1 MDIALRNWRPY
12 NESTTKQNICF
23 FVIYHEE
30 VRKMQIIIKDL
41 VSLTP
46 TKTLLSDHASLT
58 SYNLSKTSGPGIR
71 TAKNK

>member
-1 MDIALRNWRPY
+1 
-12 NESTTKQNICF
+12 
-23 FVIYHEE
+23 
-30 VRKMQIIIKDL
+30 MQIIIKDL

-46 TKTLLSDHASLT
+46 TKALLSDPASLT